1 MRFPAPLHGWR
12 AFAGEVGTIVLG
24 VLLALGAQ
32 ELVQGLH
39 WRSDVSETRQ
49 ALDAELARDLAA
61 FDYRY
66 RNKACTAERLAELRR
81 WAAALGSGKGL
92 PLKHEIEEPPYF
104 SIRTAAWEITD
115 GEIASRIPVKAKLNY
130 AALYDGMRKFDQAK
144 NDRSLA
150 WSKLNEYQATTR
162 ADAADLRTIKRALK
176 DIEDVNTILEPFKG
190 AFDRFSG
197 QLGIKPQQKLE
208 GADNPLMMGLEK
220 RGLFPAA
227 LKDGA
232 MSAFRPFGTLA
243 AYVCFRPKADITS
256 S

>member
-1 MRFPAPLHGWR
+1 MAMRFPAPLDGWR

-32 ELVQGLH
+32 ELVQSLH
-39 WRSDVSETRQ
+39 WRSEVKETRQ

-66 RNKACTAERLAELRR
+66 RNKTCTADRLSELKR
-81 WAAALGSGKGL
+81 WADSLGSGKAL

-115 GEIASRIPVKAKLNY
+115 GEIASRIPVKAKLSY
-130 AALYDGMRKFDQAK
+130 AALYDGLRKFDQAK
-144 NDRSLA
+144 NDESLA
-150 WSKLNEYQATTR
+150 WSTLNEYGSTTR
-162 ADAADLRTIKRALK
+162 ADASDLRTIKRALK

-197 QLGIKPQQKLE
+197 ELGIQPLPKLE
-208 GADNPLMMGLEK
+208 GADNPMLLGREK
-220 RGLFPAA
+220 EACSPL
-227 LKDGA
+227 L
-232 MSAFRPFGTLA
+232 
-243 AYVCFRPKADITS
+243 
-256 S
+256 